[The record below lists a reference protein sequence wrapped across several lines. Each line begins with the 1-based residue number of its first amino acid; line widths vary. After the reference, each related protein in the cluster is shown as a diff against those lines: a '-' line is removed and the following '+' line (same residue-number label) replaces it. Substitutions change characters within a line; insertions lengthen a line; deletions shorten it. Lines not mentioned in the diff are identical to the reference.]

1 MEGTLPV
8 RTRSPRPP
16 SAAAA
21 HAADVRNWRRAR
33 AAAPGGFH
41 DRLVSVLNRA
51 LPAAIGLILAIMIL
65 LPLGQSGEISFLVD
79 RNKVPV
85 THERLRVDHATYR
98 GQGRQGRP
106 FGITAGR
113 AVQASA
119 ERPVVELTNLVAWIE
134 TADGPARIWAP
145 RGSYNFE
152 TDRIAI
158 GAPVRFEAANGYRML
173 TNFVVIDLTAS
184 RAAGSGG
191 VEGRSPAGT
200 FNAERIVA
208 LLDEQVIT
216 LEGDARLHMLPDELD
231 PTSRPQASAPRSR
244 QASVHLAAE
253 RIEVQN
259 RNKRVDLC
267 DNVKVTQAAVALRAR
282 CATVAYSDR
291 PALDVQ
297 RITATGNVIVTRGNE
312 SARGNQAVYELDRRV
327 IILQGDVAL
336 RRGADTLKSGSI
348 SIDLARDVAR
358 VEGSGGRGGRVSGT
372 FSVPSR

>member
-1 MEGTLPV
+1 MKASPKV
-8 RTRSPRPP
+8 RTGSPRPASGGA
-16 SAAAA
+16 SAV
-21 HAADVRNWRRAR
+21 ADARSRRRAR
-33 AAAPGGFH
+33 AAPGGFR
-41 DRLVSVLNRA
+41 DRLVSFLNGA
-51 LPAAIGLILAIMIL
+51 LPAAIGLVVAIMVL
-65 LPLGQSGEISFLVD
+65 LPLRQRGEISFLVD

-85 THERLRVDHATYR
+85 VHERLRVDGASYR
-98 GQGRQGRP
+98 GQDRQGRL
-106 FGITAGR
+106 FGITAAR

-119 ERPVVELTNLVAWIE
+119 ERAVVELTNLAAWIE
-134 TADGPARIWAP
+134 IADGPARIWAP
-145 RGSYNFE
+145 GGSYNFE
-152 TDRIAI
+152 IEQIAI
-158 GAPVRFEAANGYRML
+158 GGPVRFEAANGYRML
-173 TNFVVIDLTAS
+173 TDSVVIDLTTR
-184 RAAGSGG
+184 RAIGSSG

-200 FNAERIVA
+200 FSAERMVA
-208 LLDEQVIT
+208 LLDEQVIA
-216 LEGDARLHMLPDELD
+216 LEGNAQLHMLPGALD
-231 PTSRPQASAPRSR
+231 ASRLPQASAPPSR
-244 QASVHLAAE
+244 QPPVHLAAE
-253 RIEVQN
+253 RIEVRN
-259 RNKRVDLC
+259 RSKRVDLC
-267 DNVKVTQAAVALRAR
+267 GNVKVTQAAVALRAR